1 MLAGHVAGAIVREAF
16 LTSERIRS
24 EAESGMS
31 KTLANFIQA
40 LAAVL
45 AGNAAYFLLVRYL
58 PPQVRH
64 VPFRID
70 LGLVVDF
77 WLCLVAFGMIKT
89 LVGWRRDSNRP
100 RG

>member
-1 MLAGHVAGAIVREAF
+1 MSKGAI
-16 LTSERIRS
+16 
-24 EAESGMS
+24 
-31 KTLANFIQA
+31 NFIHA
-40 LAAVL
+40 LVAVL
-45 AGNAAYFLLVRYL
+45 AGNAVYFLLVRYM
-58 PPQVRH
+58 PPGVRH

-89 LVGWRRDSNRP
+89 IAGRRRRSDRP

>member
-1 MLAGHVAGAIVREAF
+1 
-16 LTSERIRS
+16 
-24 EAESGMS
+24 MS
-31 KTLANFIQA
+31 KAATNFIHA
-40 LAAVL
+40 LVAVL

-64 VPFRID
+64 VPFHMD
-70 LGLVVDF
+70 LGFVLDF

-89 LVGWRRDSNRP
+89 LAGWRRGLTRP